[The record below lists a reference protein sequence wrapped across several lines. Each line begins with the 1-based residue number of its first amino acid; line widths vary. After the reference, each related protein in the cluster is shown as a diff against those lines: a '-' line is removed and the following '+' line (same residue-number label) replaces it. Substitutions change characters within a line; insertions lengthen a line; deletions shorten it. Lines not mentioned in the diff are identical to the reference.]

1 MSSGY
6 RDPDP
11 TLCMVFL
18 ILVGNSDHS
27 LSPRQGTS
35 GAIVLSMLWQVAP
48 DGAQAILVG
57 DLLQGNEVI

>member
-1 MSSGY
+1 
-6 RDPDP
+6 
-11 TLCMVFL
+11 MVFL